1 MKRTMGGA
9 ALLAALVALA
19 PMQLDA
25 QAGPRGAR
33 GQAMGPRG
41 AGVEMILRQ
50 KERLELTENQVKQLD
65 QIRQEAVGRR
75 TEHQAQM
82 GELRSKVHSGQLEP
96 DSLWKQVEARRQVA
110 TAMQEAQRTRV
121 EGVLNDAQK
130 QQLEQWTGQAR
141 AFRMGRQSALRGGQ
155 GFGPSMRGGF
165 GPGMG
170 GGTGPGMRGRAGPGM
185 RQQGGP
191 GSMGGRGMM
200 RRGPGGGMGF
210 GPPRDSVPPVS
221 PAR

>member
-1 MKRTMGGA
+1 MGGA

-19 PMQLDA
+19 PMQVDA
-25 QAGPRGAR
+25 QMGPRAAR
-33 GQAMGPRG
+33 GQTAGPRG

-65 QIRQEAVGRR
+65 QIRQEAVQRR

-82 GELRSKVHSGQLEP
+82 AELRSKVRSGQLER

-130 QQLEQWTGQAR
+130 QKLEQWAGQAR
-141 AFRMGRQSALRGGQ
+141 AFRMGRQSGQRGGQ
-155 GFGPSMRGGF
+155 GFGPGMRGGF
-165 GPGMG
+165 VPGMG
-170 GGTGPGMRGRAGPGM
+170 GGTGAGMRGRFGPGM
-185 RQQGGP
+185 GQQGGP
-191 GSMGGRGMM
+191 GQRGGRGMM
-200 RRGPGGGMGF
+200 RRGPGGGVGF
-210 GPPRDSVPPVS
+210 GPPRDSIPQ
-221 PAR
+221 